1 MADKK
6 RNLRQAG
13 WLYLVLA
20 LIAPF
25 SLSYVP
31 GLIEQADGTMAQRL
45 GEYEPLLRLSLAS
58 EMLYQIIE
66 VFIVLA
72 LYSYFRDTH
81 VKLARQMLVL
91 GLLPL
96 PIVFLNELNL
106 VGAIVIATG
115 DAGSSGIDLGFHEF
129 LVTFLYRLHGTGLTI
144 ASIFWGLWLIP
155 LGRLVLMSGTIPKF
169 FGYSV
174 MLGAAGYLLSATVI
188 LILPT
193 LVPTNIIESL
203 TLTGSLL
210 MIGEVPIIAGL
221 LWAGYKKPKSYYNND
236 II

>member
-1 MADKK
+1 MAEKK
-6 RNLRQAG
+6 TDLRLAG
-13 WLYLVLA
+13 WLYLALA

-31 GLIEQADGTMAQRL
+31 GVIEQADGTLVQRL
-45 GEYEPLLRLSLAS
+45 TEYELLLRLSMAS
-58 EMLYQIIE
+58 EMFYQIIE

-72 LYSYFRDTH
+72 LYSYFCDTH
-81 VKLARQMLVL
+81 AKLALQMLVL

-106 VGAIVIATG
+106 VGAIASATA
-115 DAGSSGIDLGFHEF
+115 DVRLSGIGLGFQEY
-129 LVTFLYRLHGTGLTI
+129 LVPLLYELHGKGLTI

-155 LGRLVLMSGTIPKF
+155 LGRLVLMSRAVPNF

-174 MLGAAGYLLSATVI
+174 ILGAAGYFISAAAI
-188 LILPT
+188 LILPA
-193 LVPTNIIESL
+193 LVPTSIIESL
-203 TLTGSLL
+203 TLAGSLL

-221 LWAGYKKPKSYYNND
+221 FWAGYNH
-236 II
+236 